1 MNPHLAK
8 PHQASGT
15 MLRKLLRTTPLAW
28 LQVKRERMRLLV
40 AVADVAL
47 RKRCPRHVVAVGG
60 RGHGYGRCS
69 DVCS

>member
-40 AVADVAL
+40 AVADIAFAEEVPAARRSGWGAGAWLWAL
-47 RKRCPRHVVAVGG
+47 Q
-60 RGHGYGRCS
+60 
-69 DVCS
+69 